1 MKTLRKLYK
10 KNYIFGKSIKSQHD
24 ANSSLVAWQVS
35 TSHNFLNFLG
45 SLINSVPT
53 KQQLNGFLSGKQLN
67 FSQGNKSLIRSK
79 ICNTSKGQ
87 QNQFFSAWFDLWC
100 AITFVLLQ
108 DSFYGQTYDKFG
120 NNFYSRTE
128 LYVKKYHDWSMYQL
142 CKQRLVIKANANL
155 VGISE

>member
-24 ANSSLVAWQVS
+24 ANSSLVAWQMS

-45 SLINSVPT
+45 SLINSVPA

-67 FSQGNKSLIRSK
+67 FSQGNKNLIRSK

-108 DSFYGQTYDKFG
+108 DSFYGQTMTTLETTSTQGRNCMLKNTMIDQCT
-120 NNFYSRTE
+120 N
-128 LYVKKYHDWSMYQL
+128 YVSKDLS
-142 CKQRLVIKANANL
+142 
-155 VGISE
+155 